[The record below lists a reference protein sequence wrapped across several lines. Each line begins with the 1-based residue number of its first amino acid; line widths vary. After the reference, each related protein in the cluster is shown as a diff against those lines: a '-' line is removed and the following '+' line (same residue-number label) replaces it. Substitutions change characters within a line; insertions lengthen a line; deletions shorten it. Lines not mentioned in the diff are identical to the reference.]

1 MKFQLQSGYILK
13 SLSDIFDKEIDLFKG
28 YKHILKNLS
37 YFNIDI
43 KNSNVEI
50 DKSNDSVIN
59 VIANILSRGL
69 PTMPSVYIE
78 EYISEKLQFASKEN
92 NDIGSIDFRL
102 NNELSKRSL
111 NPSTTV
117 FLLSTLD

>member
-102 NNELSKRSL
+102 NNELHPNS
-111 NPSTTV
+111 V
-117 FLLSTLD
+117 YLSQDLVVD

>member
-1 MKFQLQSGYILK
+1 M
-13 SLSDIFDKEIDLFKG
+13 SDIFDKEIDSFKG

-92 NDIGSIDFRL
+92 NDIGSIDHF
-102 NNELSKRSL
+102 
-111 NPSTTV
+111 V
-117 FLLSTLD
+117 